1 MPAAVFAAATACIIV
16 GARAG
21 GRVGEAVASLVLLN
35 AAFALPVFAMLVT
48 AEVELSAFAAHA
60 RRLATHRPPPPRRRP
75 PVLPRDDPHDAEARG
90 CPKPQAPAQG
100 AHAPAQG
107 ALRVE
112 LRGVEL
118 RYSPPP
124 CAPTVP
130 AFSLI
135 IEPAQRVGLLGRS
148 GAGKSTVAKAVVPNP
163 NPNLTLP

>member
-1 MPAAVFAAATACIIV
+1 MLAAVFASATACIIV
-16 GARAG
+16 AARAG
-21 GRVGEAVASLVLLN
+21 GQVGVAVASLVLLN

-75 PVLPRDDPHDAEARG
+75 PVLPRDDPHDAD
-90 CPKPQAPAQG
+90 
-100 AHAPAQG
+100 QG

-124 CAPTVP
+124 SVPTVP

-163 NPNLTLP
+163 NRNLTLP

>member
-1 MPAAVFAAATACIIV
+1 MLAAVFAAATACIIV
-16 GARAG
+16 SARAG
-21 GRVGEAVASLVLLN
+21 GRVGVAVASLVLLN

-48 AEVELSAFAAHA
+48 AQVELSAFAAHV

-75 PVLPRDDPHDAEARG
+75 PVPPRDDSYDAEARG
-90 CPKPQAPAQG
+90 CPKPQ
-100 AHAPAQG
+100 APAQG